1 MEDFRMKVFEAVY
14 ESGSFTKAAGVLGIS
29 QPAVSQNISELE
41 KSAGCSL
48 FARAGGRVSVT
59 PQGEIFHRFARKVNS
74 AYHDMDAVFCTKLP
88 AGSSF
93 RIYADPPARHY
104 LMHDV
109 LSSLGI
115 LYPDCG
121 FVLSDKQEGADIC
134 IMSTP
139 SCQSGCLVSSFYVLP
154 PDHFLSKVIR
164 PMISSI
170 LE

>member
-1 MEDFRMKVFEAVY
+1 MVDYRIRTFLTLY
-14 ESGSFTKAAGVLGIS
+14 ETMNYRKTGEQLCLS

-121 FVLSDKQEGADIC
+121 FVLSDMQEGADIC